1 MDQHHNQI
9 HRVDLDI
16 KVVRLD
22 IRHKGIPDTLV
33 IILKVIFLL

>member
-16 KVVRLD
+16 KVVHLD
-22 IRHKGIPDTLV
+22 IHLKGIPDILV